1 MQKYFKR
8 SNILLVPARRIN
20 YGLLSTD
27 KEKET
32 NIKTQKYSVPDL
44 KLISVSQ
51 KPIQTVNS

>member
-1 MQKYFKR
+1 MGYFQLTAVLEEKT
-8 SNILLVPARRIN
+8 I
-20 YGLLSTD
+20 D
-27 KEKET
+27 KEKEI